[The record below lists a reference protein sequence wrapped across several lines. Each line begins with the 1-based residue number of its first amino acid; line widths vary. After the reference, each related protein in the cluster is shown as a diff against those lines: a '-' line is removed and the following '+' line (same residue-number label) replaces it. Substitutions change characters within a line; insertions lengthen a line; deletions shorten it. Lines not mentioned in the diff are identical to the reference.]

1 MANDNN
7 NINNLVA
14 NDDDPT
20 VELEIPSFARDDFI
34 SEVDAKTYNA
44 AKSGD
49 KDPTAGLSVSE
60 LESDLRSRKETI
72 SRLQYDMDQLHA
84 KWLGLEAEIGARESQ
99 TKQLSKELTSSRK
112 AVARKEKLLKKRDRN
127 VKALKAEIRQR
138 DDDYRQLKKRLDEM
152 MLTASDTTSPLEDEQ
167 IPAVAKKSEQSAE
180 DLILRLQRTEEYADA
195 IRQQSQDLIE
205 SNSRA
210 EREIDSLSNRLAE
223 ATQENSGVSEKLA
236 SANSNVDELRSGM
249 DKIRSQHEEEIRIL
263 RFELGD
269 AQNTVVQ
276 TEDMNSQL
284 ASDLIDA
291 HGFKEELERMLGAAE
306 EQSTERINQL
316 EKEVSKVTR
325 RADNYEQML
334 TTKSEAISI
343 LLAELAKKSEQIDSI
358 GEIEDVIHDTDERM
372 SERSAKSD
380 QVEPS
385 VPGDRVSRVLIGTVD
400 DQVLRFP
407 LFKDRLTIGRTKDN
421 DIQLKAAYV
430 SRLHAVI
437 QTDGDATRIID
448 WGSKNGIQVNSTRV
462 SEHCLGHGDTIMIGN
477 ARFRYEERK
486 KREAQ

>member
-7 NINNLVA
+7 NIKELVA
-14 NDDDPT
+14 DDDDPT
-20 VELEIPSFARDDFI
+20 VEMEIPSFANDDL
-34 SEVDAKTYNA
+34 SAEVEAKTYDSG
-44 AKSGD
+44 KSGD
-49 KDPTAGLSVSE
+49 RDPSAGLTVSE
-60 LESDLRSRKETI
+60 LQSDLRSRKETI
-72 SRLQYDMDQLHA
+72 SRLQYDIEQLHA

-99 TKQLSKELTSSRK
+99 TKQVNKELTSSRK

-127 VKALKAEIRQR
+127 IKALKAEIRQR
-138 DDDYRQLKKRLDEM
+138 DDDYRKLKNHLDE
-152 MLTASDTTSPLEDEQ
+152 LLITASDTTSTLEDEQ
-167 IPAVAKKSEQSAE
+167 NSTDAQNSGQSAE
-180 DLILRLQRTEEYADA
+180 DLILRLRRTEEYADA

-210 EREIDSLSNRLAE
+210 GREIDSLSNRLTE
-223 ATQENSGVSEKLA
+223 ATQENSAVSEELA
-236 SANSNVDELRSGM
+236 STNSNVDELRSSL

-291 HGFKEELERMLGAAE
+291 HGFKDELERMLGAAE
-306 EQSTERINQL
+306 EQSAERINQL

-325 RADNYEQML
+325 RADSYEQKL

-358 GEIEDVIHDTDERM
+358 GEIEDVIHDIDERM

-380 QVEPS
+380 QAEQS
-385 VPGDRVSRVLIGTVD
+385 LPGDRVSRVLIGTVD

-421 DIQLKAAYV
+421 DVQLKAAYV

-448 WGSKNGIQVNSTRV
+448 WGSKNGIHVNSARV
-462 SEHCLGHGDTIMIGN
+462 SEHFLSHGDTIMIGN

-486 KREAQ
+486 KRES

>member
-7 NINNLVA
+7 NINELVA
-14 NDDDPT
+14 DDDPT
-20 VELEIPSFARDDFI
+20 VEMEIPSFAKNDL
-34 SEVDAKTYNA
+34 SAEVDAKTYDA
-44 AKSGD
+44 GESGD
-49 KDPTAGLSVSE
+49 RDPSAGLSVSE

-72 SRLQYDMDQLHA
+72 SRLQYDIEQLHA

-99 TKQLSKELTSSRK
+99 SKQLSKELTSSQK

-138 DDDYRQLKKRLDEM
+138 DDDCRQLRNRLDEL
-152 MLTASDTTSPLEDEQ
+152 MLTASDTTSTFEDKQ
-167 IPAVAKKSEQSAE
+167 DSAVKRDSGQPAE
-180 DLILRLQRTEEYADA
+180 DVILRLRRTEQYADA

-205 SNSRA
+205 SNSHA
-210 EREIDSLSNRLAE
+210 GREIDSLSNRLAE
-223 ATQENSGVSEKLA
+223 TSRENSRVTEEWA
-236 SANSNVDELRSGM
+236 SATSNVDELRSSL

-263 RFELGD
+263 RFKLGD

-306 EQSTERINQL
+306 EQSSERINQL
-316 EKEVSKVTR
+316 EKEVRKVTR
-325 RADNYEQML
+325 KAENYEQKL

-358 GEIEDVIHDTDERM
+358 GEIENVIHDIDERM

-380 QVEPS
+380 KLEQCL
-385 VPGDRVSRVLIGTVD
+385 PGDRVSRVLIGTVD

-430 SRLHAVI
+430 SRRHAVI

-448 WGSKNGIQVNSTRV
+448 WGSKNGIQVNSARV
-462 SEHCLGHGDTIMIGN
+462 SEHFLGHGDTVMIGN

-486 KREAQ
+486 KRESQ